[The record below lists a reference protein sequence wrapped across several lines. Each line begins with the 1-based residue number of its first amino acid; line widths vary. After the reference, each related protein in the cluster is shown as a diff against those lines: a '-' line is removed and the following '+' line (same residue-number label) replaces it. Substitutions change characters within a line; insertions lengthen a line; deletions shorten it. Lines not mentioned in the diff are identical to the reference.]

1 MFWGIRMTDARAAF
15 TAVVQLVSGTTVT
28 GGFGRVVLV
37 ESAVH
42 EDKAVELGG
51 AGGLVFSPGAGE
63 TAIRYEG
70 GLVEPGDEF
79 LVGDDLFVHTQ
90 DYLATPFLA
99 VAGPTVVRVGGEQ
112 DYQAFLQDADLARS
126 KGVFVEQLTT
136 PGVFLADQCALGTTH
151 PCVGANRLH
160 VSASGEVRT
169 APGGEVLGSIESD
182 VDFSPPDAGGDV
194 CLNAVVDANAIEEA
208 RAARPWLSRYLRVL
222 AVLRGLRA
230 EGRTGLKVSGFG
242 GRFTSA
248 LPADLVEDV
257 DAPILVWSDDEQLV
271 CDTTQDRVFQV
282 GGDAARI
289 VELLLVST
297 GTEHAIELAS
307 IHMGLEPLV
316 AEAAVREVVA
326 AFEGTPVQS
335 AVRAG
340 ITSPAS

>member
-1 MFWGIRMTDARAAF
+1 MFWGIQMTDARAAF
-15 TAVVQLVSGTTVT
+15 TAVVQLISGNSVT

-37 ESAVH
+37 ESAAH
-42 EDKAVELGG
+42 EGRAVELSGPD
-51 AGGLVFSPGAGE
+51 GLVFSPGTGE
-63 TAIRYEG
+63 TAVRYEG

-112 DYQAFLQDADLARS
+112 DYRAFLQDADLARN

-151 PCVGANRLH
+151 PCAGANRLH

-182 VDFSPPDAGGDV
+182 VDFSRSGTLGDV
-194 CLNAVVDANAIEEA
+194 CLNAVVDANVIEEA

-242 GRFTSA
+242 GRFTSG

-289 VELLLVST
+289 VELLLVAT
-297 GTEHAIELAS
+297 DAGHAIELTS
-307 IHMGLEPLV
+307 LHMGLERDV
-316 AEAAVREVVA
+316 AETAVRKVVA